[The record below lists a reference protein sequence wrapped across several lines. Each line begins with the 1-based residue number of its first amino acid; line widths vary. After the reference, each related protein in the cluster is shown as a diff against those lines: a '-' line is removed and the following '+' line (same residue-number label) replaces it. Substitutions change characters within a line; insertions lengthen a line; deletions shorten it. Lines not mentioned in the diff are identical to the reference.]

1 MNEKNTDQLL
11 KLIDDLIKLVGKNV
25 DNINR
30 LATEIAE
37 LKKSRLHEAK
47 RTGCDRAWYKDCK
60 YNYNNNPTY
69 PRLNSHYTHYFVND
83 LLGQRIPITEQQYQD
98 DNFTSPTN

>member
-30 LATEIAE
+30 LAEEVAD
-37 LKKSRLHEAK
+37 LKAQK
-47 RTGCDRAWYKDCK
+47 
-60 YNYNNNPTY
+60 
-69 PRLNSHYTHYFVND
+69 
-83 LLGQRIPITEQQYQD
+83 
-98 DNFTSPTN
+98 